1 MKRVISFIIFIYMMF
16 TMTGVASA
24 TLVTVTYTTT
34 VTISH
39 APVPYVVTTVVDQVT
54 VTETMTVTDTVTETT
69 SVTDEDVY
77 KQLYSALLR
86 ISYLEQVS
94 SMQSRSIASLLAE
107 NSSLKSQNSVYMSS
121 LSTALD
127 QVNSMSSVVS
137 SLSYENAMLSAQ
149 LEYYKS
155 NYEAL
160 YTAVAIN
167 FNELNSAT
175 SFYSSVEE
183 KQEAAN
189 RTFYATA
196 IAVLLAVVGVAVLYR
211 KYISYRTMRRHKK
224 RLI

>member
-1 MKRVISFIIFIYMMF
+1 MKRIIAFIIFMLSMF
-16 TMTGVASA
+16 MITPVHAAGVI
-24 TLVTVTYTTT
+24 TTTYTTT
-34 VTISH
+34 LSMSGI
-39 APVPYVVTTVVDQVT
+39 PVTTTIVTTTVT
-54 VTETMTVTDTVTETT
+54 VDDATTDGVTTAVTTT
-69 SVTDEDVY
+69 SEDVY

-94 SMQSRSIASLLAE
+94 EMQSKSIASLLAE

-121 LSTALD
+121 LSTALAD
-127 QVNSMSSVVS
+127 VNSMSSLVS

-149 LEYYKS
+149 LSYYKE
-155 NYEAL
+155 NYSAL

-183 KQEAAN
+183 KEEAAN
-189 RTFYATA
+189 RTLYATA
-196 IAVLLAVVGVAVLYR
+196 IAVLLAIAGVAVIYR
-211 KYISYRTMRRHKK
+211 KYISYRTMRTRKK

>member
-1 MKRVISFIIFIYMMF
+1 MKRIIAFIIFVYMIS
-16 TMTGVASA
+16 TITPVYGAEII
-24 TLVTVTYTTT
+24 TTTYTTT
-34 VTISH
+34 LSMSGMPITTTVITTTVTVDDTGTGIESTTS
-39 APVPYVVTTVVDQVT
+39 AVVTTSSD
-54 VTETMTVTDTVTETT
+54 DI
-69 SVTDEDVY
+69 Y
-77 KQLYSALLR
+77 KQLYSAMLR

-94 SMQSRSIASLLAE
+94 SMQSKSIASLLAE

-121 LSTALD
+121 LSSALV

-149 LEYYKS
+149 LEYYKE
-155 NYEAL
+155 NYSAL

-183 KQEAAN
+183 KQEAAK
-189 RTFYATA
+189 RTLYATA
-196 IAVLLAVVGVAVLYR
+196 IAVLLTIVGVAVIYR
-211 KYISYRTMRRHKK
+211 KYISYRTMRTRKK